1 MKRGFFNFLQ
11 DSLYYVNMKT
21 SRIWNALYCANLNWS
36 LFPFQRINW
45 AHKRVWIIIRR
56 ATLVTV
62 HCHRSVSLVVSDF
75 GSKTEE
81 RTLKVCPSEIKDREF
96 LIIGHSGGD
105 SHQACENTIA
115 ATKSALKR
123 SILLMNGLRL
133 QNQCN
138 LSR

>member
-1 MKRGFFNFLQ
+1 MIFVSVQCHPYRITRETFL
-11 DSLYYVNMKT
+11 SK
-21 SRIWNALYCANLNWS
+21 
-36 LFPFQRINW
+36 LFDVGPN
-45 AHKRVWIIIRR
+45 
-56 ATLVTV
+56 
-62 HCHRSVSLVVSDF
+62 
-75 GSKTEE
+75 TEE

-105 SHQACENTIA
+105 PHQACENTIA